1 MTIHSSAGHHLL
13 PVTHFALQIEKEL
26 KAICSDVLD
35 VLDKRLIPAAG
46 SGESK
51 VFYYKM

>member
-1 MTIHSSAGHHLL
+1 VDVLF
-13 PVTHFALQIEKEL
+13 VQIEQEL
-26 KAICSDVLD
+26 NNICSDVLD
-35 VLDKRLIPAAG
+35 VLELHLIPAAE